1 MIFVIALACFF
12 VALFILIE
20 IQEKPL
26 LALLLKGLASF
37 GFLMVFAFGLND
49 AIVNV
54 FDDPVW
60 FGYFANDRLLVS
72 MLFLLGLVCG
82 LLGDLFLGL
91 RPLRPKAENETI
103 ILFGISAFAIGHIFY
118 YIALVM
124 VGGFTFWAIVFSAVV
139 TVLFY
144 FGSKALRFEMGKVM
158 IPALLYSG
166 LIFLMVGQAVF
177 NTVGL
182 GLSTYTGIVVAGAV
196 LFAISDLI
204 LAPIYFKGETRKGFV
219 IANLSTYYAAQ
230 IMIALSVIGLFT
242 SLA

>member
-1 MIFVIALACFF
+1 MIFVIALACLF
-12 VALFILIE
+12 VALFILVE

-26 LALLLKGLASF
+26 LALFLKGLASF

-60 FGYFANDRLLVS
+60 FGYFQNDRLLVA
-72 MLFLLGLVCG
+72 MLFALGLVCG
-82 LLGDLFLGL
+82 LLGDLYLGL
-91 RPLRPKAENETI
+91 RPLRPAGENERI
-103 ILFGISAFAIGHIFY
+103 IMSGITAFSLGHIFY
-118 YIALVM
+118 YVALVM
-124 VGGFTFWAIVFSAVV
+124 IGGFTVWAILFSVIV
-139 TVLFY
+139 TILFY
-144 FGSKALRFEMGKVM
+144 VGSDAMDFKMGKVKL
-158 IPALLYSG
+158 PSLFYSG
-166 LIFLMVGQAVF
+166 LIFLMVGQAIF

-182 GLSTYTGIVVAGAV
+182 GLSTYTSIVLAGAL

-230 IMIALSVIGLFT
+230 ILIALSVMGLFT
-242 SLA
+242 SAI